1 MTENQTDKTACHMVR
16 IFGLRA
22 QSEAA
27 ALCRKIAARGD
38 TEGVKCWT
46 EIRRKICA
54 IQIVHGDQWNA
65 GSGAAH

>member
-1 MTENQTDKTACHMVR
+1 MGESLIDKAACHMVR

-38 TEGVKCWT
+38 ADGVKTWT
-46 EIRRKICA
+46 EIRRRICA
-54 IQIVHGDQWNA
+54 LQIVHGD
-65 GSGAAH
+65 GRPLPH